1 MDGGELVVNQIRYLT
16 AILKEVQFL
25 TEAKPLVHDDFRLGR
40 NRAARFRLPEC
51 PADDQL
57 PKVGC
62 RNYVEVVALLIEKGL
77 LEVIYTTDGKEYLTQ
92 IHLKKKVRD
101 EMFVR
106 GGRINLIDLANVDH
120 CEQDCFS
127 LGPGGCAAAGAPR
140 WA

>member
-1 MDGGELVVNQIRYLT
+1 MLSDF
-16 AILKEVQFL
+16 KETIQ
-25 TEAKPLVHDDFRLGR
+25 PG
-40 NRAARFRLPEC
+40 C
-51 PADDQL
+51 
-57 PKVGC
+57 C

-120 CEQDCFS
+120 CEEDCFS